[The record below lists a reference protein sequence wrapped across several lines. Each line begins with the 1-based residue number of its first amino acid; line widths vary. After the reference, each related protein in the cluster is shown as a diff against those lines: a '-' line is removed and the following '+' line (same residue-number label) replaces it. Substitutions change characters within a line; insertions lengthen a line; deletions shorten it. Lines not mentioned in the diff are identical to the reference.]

1 MILNSK
7 SNQFVFN
14 LPNDFIFDEISKKYD
29 PYIKKL
35 YTPFNNTIDYLNHT
49 IQSVSLP
56 NLNIDV
62 VEQNVGPIRYTEN
75 INDSD
80 NTKLTKNEMRYRDSD
95 DLRNVVKDLSITF
108 KLTDS
113 YLNYWILFEN
123 LMMFNDVS
131 NTKDYFSDF
140 IINFLN
146 REGYIVLNVEF
157 KMPVLLSISDVELS
171 YSQVAIEFKTFTM
184 GFVYNNININL
195 FDEDKINKKI

>member
-1 MILNSK
+1 
-7 SNQFVFN
+7 
-14 LPNDFIFDEISKKYD
+14 
-29 PYIKKL
+29 
-35 YTPFNNTIDYLNHT
+35 
-49 IQSVSLP
+49 
-56 NLNIDV
+56 
-62 VEQNVGPIRYTEN
+62 
-75 INDSD
+75 
-80 NTKLTKNEMRYRDSD
+80 MRYRDSD

-123 LMMFNDVS
+123 LMMFNNVS